1 MYAFNPEQFISQENI
16 KNDLSHFRFTMP
28 IMSYELLIEKI
39 KRNAKKKN
47 EKRKKANKK
56 LSY

>member
-56 LSY
+56 LSH

>member
-28 IMSYELLIEKI
+28 IMSYELLVEKI
-39 KRNAKKKN
+39 KRNANKKN